1 MSKVFI
7 TGITGQDGAYLAQQ
21 MLDAGH
27 DVYGA
32 VRRGSTPKTG
42 RLMHLEIVDK
52 ITLIQLEITEFSNV
66 HRVLDRLKPD
76 LIFNLAA
83 QSFVQDSFDHPILT
97 SQINFLG
104 VQNILEAIKLIGF
117 DCRFY
122 QASTS
127 EMYGDV
133 LSDPQNENTPFNPMS
148 PYAVA
153 KCAAHHIVK
162 NYRKAYGIA
171 ASNGILFNH
180 ESEMRGREFVTR
192 KITHQLA
199 ELTAGRSKPIQ
210 LGNLSSVRD
219 WGYAPDYVRGMD
231 MIINSSPDD
240 YVIATNTVNSV
251 RDFFSVCARRAGYD
265 PIFDG
270 EGLEEKC
277 IDKNSNKILCEVN
290 PDYFRPSDVVYLRG
304 DYSKM
309 NEELGWTPETA
320 FESLAEKMMDFDLG
334 LVNKTIPDYK
344 I

>member
-7 TGITGQDGAYLAQQ
+7 TGITGQDGSYLAKA
-21 MLDAGH
+21 MVEAGN

-42 RLMHLEIVDK
+42 RLRHLEIVDK
-52 ITLIQLEITEFSNV
+52 VTLIQLEITEFSNV
-66 HRVLDRLKPD
+66 HRVLEKLKPD

-133 LSDPQNENTPFNPMS
+133 LSDPQDENTPFNPMS

-153 KCAAHHIVK
+153 KCAAHHIVI
-162 NYRKAYGIA
+162 NYRKAYGIP

-199 ELTAGRSKPIQ
+199 ELTVGRSEPIQ
-210 LGNLSSVRD
+210 LGNLSSIRD

-231 MIINSSPDD
+231 MIINNSPDD
-240 YVIATNTVNSV
+240 YIIATNTVNSV
-251 RDFFSVCARRAGYD
+251 RDFFSVCARKAGYD
-265 PIFDG
+265 PFFDG
-270 EGLEEKC
+270 EGLDEKC
-277 IDKNSNKILCEVN
+277 IDKKSNKILCEVN
-290 PDYFRPSDVVYLRG
+290 PAYFRPSDVVYLRG

-309 NEELGWTPETA
+309 NKKLGWKPETT
-320 FESLAEKMMDFDLG
+320 FERLAEKMMDFDLG
-334 LVNKTIPDYK
+334 LVNKTIPNYQ